1 MVVYAQCTFLLA
13 LFAVALAVRLFNLTY
28 HSLWFD
34 EVISTFWAAKP
45 AAEIWRVGL
54 TLTQDKHP
62 PLYYLLLRG
71 WGILLHTVYPP
82 VDTNDWA
89 VRSLGALI
97 GAAAVL
103 PVYGIG
109 ARLGERR
116 AGAIGALLLALN
128 PFLVWYSQE
137 ARMFMPATTFALAGF
152 YGVAWI
158 AGWDARVRPGDSLNT
173 VHFPVGSSRTRP
185 GGGRPQSAG
194 LELPQALLIVTG
206 FTAALYTYLFTA
218 FLLPAA
224 GGWLLLSWLLARGRP
239 GASRRHLLGMAALA
253 VVGVLFLPL
262 ARSAWLVSGNEAVPG
277 RAFAGMP
284 PALWRLLQAY
294 SLWRPLWREGMLRW
308 ATAWAALLTLAG
320 ILGPIRW
327 GSPRPQGGGHRG
339 EATSHPAG
347 KATPHGRRPSGAK
360 RDHVGARDRSPEFG
374 LERPPNS
381 PDSAGASAATPQGE
395 RPPRRRVRH
404 PAGGYAKQ
412 GQAGPSGATAALPFS
427 LLLLLWLAL
436 PILAGG
442 VLLARDRTVFSETRY
457 FIFLAP
463 ALCLAWGRALA
474 HTILSRDP
482 GDRSGSRDAPRGRIE
497 CDFLWPLQWQ
507 VRRSARVLVAVLG
520 LALTFGILLAALPSV
535 WAPENRREAWREAA
549 AFVEAYAG
557 PNDAVLVQPGYVLPA
572 FQRYFRG
579 PQGVYFPFTGSITG
593 TAQVD
598 PPLSGLAGYDAVWLV
613 QSHHQELDPGN
624 LVAGW
629 FAARYPLIT
638 EAFPAGIAIHGFA
651 QHYRT
656 QELPPGAAVGAI
668 PGGPLGDLRLLS
680 CRAIEG
686 APTGHPE
693 GISPRDDLFH
703 PPSGWIHITAYWTA
717 DRPPATDLAPSA
729 RLVDASGQVWGQSL
743 ERANDAFHI
752 WATSRWMPGEI
763 VRADFDVNLNPDT
776 PPGEYRLVV
785 SVLGASGEITC
796 GTVKVRE

>member
-1 MVVYAQCTFLLA
+1 MVVLA

-34 EVISTFWAAKP
+34 EVMSTFWAAKP

-194 LELPQALLIVTG
+194 LELPQALLIVMG

-224 GGWLLLSWLLARGRP
+224 GGWLLLSWLLAHGRP

-277 RAFAGMP
+277 RAFAGMA
-284 PALWRLLQAY
+284 PALWGLLQAY

-308 ATAWAALLTLAG
+308 ATAWAAVVAMVG
-320 ILGPIRW
+320 ILGPTRW
-327 GSPRPQGGGHRG
+327 GSPRPQGGGSPRPQGGGHRS
-339 EATSHPAG
+339 EAAPHPAG
-347 KATPHGRRPSGAK
+347 KS
-360 RDHVGARDRSPEFG
+360 
-374 LERPPNS
+374 
-381 PDSAGASAATPQGE
+381 TPQGE
-395 RPPRRRVRH
+395 RAPRR
-404 PAGGYAKQ
+404 
-412 GQAGPSGATAALPFS
+412 QARQVGPSEAAAALPFS
-427 LLLLLWLAL
+427 LLLVLWLAL

-482 GDRSGSRDAPRGRIE
+482 GDRPLLAVEGFSGSRDAPRGRIE

-703 PPSGWIHITAYWTA
+703 PPSGWIHITTFWTA
-717 DRPPATDLAPSA
+717 NRQPATDLVPLHDSANRVYFPAA

-743 ERANDAFHI
+743 ERGNDAFHI
-752 WATSRWMPGEI
+752 WPTSQWMPDEM
-763 VRADFDVNLNPDT
+763 VRADFDVNLNPAT
-776 PPGEYRLVV
+776 PPGEYRLVI
-785 SVLGASGEITC
+785 SAPGASGEITC